1 MCLNVEERFH
11 RNDCCVGV
19 GLPEQFREVGISA
32 LLKGGLGGFARSFAA
47 GALGN
52 TLTCCDRDEQKKG
65 CDRWCLLVP
74 ALLKLHVCA
83 ETGSKVFGYVSR
95 A

>member
-1 MCLNVEERFH
+1 MRW
-11 RNDCCVGV
+11 
-19 GLPEQFREVGISA
+19 
-32 LLKGGLGGFARSFAA
+32 GGFARTLSRGGDVCLVEGGPWWGRKELRCRGF
-47 GALGN
+47 GN
-52 TLTCCDRDEQKKG
+52 TLTCCDRDELKKG

-83 ETGSKVFGYVSR
+83 EVGSKFFGYVSC